1 MKQKNN
7 GVHEILRCAVI
18 FFCLLEKICKRKHDQ
33 KEWAAEESKWTN
45 SEKKW
50 ISCNWKQ
57 IAIVSHTFQN
67 ILIWRF
73 ANEWTIKDLRAEAE
87 DKETAK
93 YITWK
98 DELKQLKSF
107 IKFAFLFQFIQWIGR
122 FFRFLLFSER
132 NKHVFEVID
141 CSTSIEE
148 KERVL
153 SSNLAVY
160 NK

>member
-7 GVHEILRCAVI
+7 GVHEILRCAV
-18 FFCLLEKICKRKHDQ
+18 FFLFIRENLQTKARPKGMSSRRIKMNELWK
-33 KEWAAEESKWTN
+33 
-45 SEKKW
+45 KKW

-122 FFRFLLFSER
+122 FLRFLLFSER

>member
-1 MKQKNN
+1 MNAEDEAEKQ
-7 GVHEILRCAVI
+7 RCTRNTSLCCD
-18 FFCLLEKICKRKHDQ
+18 FFLFIRENLQTKAR
-33 KEWAAEESKWTN
+33 SKGMSSRRIKMNELW
-45 SEKKW
+45 KKW

-107 IKFAFLFQFIQWIGR
+107 IKFAFLFQFIQWVGR
-122 FFRFLLFSER
+122 FFVFFSFR
-132 NKHVFEVID
+132 NAINTFSKSLIARHRSKRKREYFHPI
-141 CSTSIEE
+141 
-148 KERVL
+148 
-153 SSNLAVY
+153 
-160 NK
+160 